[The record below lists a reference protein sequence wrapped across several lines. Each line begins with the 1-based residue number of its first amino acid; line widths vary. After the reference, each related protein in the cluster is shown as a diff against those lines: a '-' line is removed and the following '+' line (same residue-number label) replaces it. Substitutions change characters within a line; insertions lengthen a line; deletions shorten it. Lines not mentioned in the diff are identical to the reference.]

1 MSPAA
6 ARRRSLLELL
16 DCAEPDPQTQ
26 ERIRVRVLLRVVGGA
41 DEAPLQPERPA
52 SVLFRGLRRR
62 KLAWHRR

>member
-26 ERIRVRVLLRVVGGA
+26 ERIRVRVLLSVVGGA
-41 DEAPLQPERPA
+41 EVAQLQPERPT

-62 KLAWHRR
+62 KLAGHRK